1 MDGNVVLRI
10 AFHPNARLLL
20 GGVQLKLHFLEN
32 GTLFKNYVPW
42 NKILNPFKIMSWQ
55 CRKAVYNCKH

>member
-42 NKILNPFKIMSWQ
+42 NKILNPFKIMSW
-55 CRKAVYNCKH
+55 